1 MKNWISKL
9 QLMVLAL
16 LLALVVMPFTAN
28 ALTIERYENTDISVT
43 SKLPPQWLGWKVHV
57 GSTTQNIAVY
67 YKIAAVVT
75 GMGETVAGP
84 VTTAYTTYAPV
95 SSTNSLRMMWAPVQ
109 GATSYKLYKSV
120 DNSTFNLLATITA
133 PTLTYVDDGD
143 AVGAAYSAP
152 SPPGG
157 NLTVENDISVGGDVT
172 IAGDL
177 TVSGTLNPYSTG
189 TFTGESI
196 ELTYGLSAASAAFTA
211 EVTAADLA
219 ATDDMTVGD
228 DLAVTGLATVG
239 ETLTVTGNTMLGA
252 ANYKSTMTASNG
264 NWAITGNVVSAAA
277 VQGATVTGTTSVT
290 SPLYIGTGPIR
301 FYSRTKAQVCAIDPT
316 AAGEAYYA
324 SDLKAL
330 MVSTGTAV
338 NDYAQVDDPTKG
350 CE

>member
-120 DNSTFNLLATITA
+120 DNSTFNLLATIAA
-133 PTLTYVDDGD
+133 PVLTYVDDGA
-143 AVGAAYSAP
+143 AVG
-152 SPPGG
+152 
-157 NLTVENDISVGGDVT
+157 
-172 IAGDL
+172 
-177 TVSGTLNPYSTG
+177 
-189 TFTGESI
+189 
-196 ELTYGLSAASAAFTA
+196 AAFTA

-219 ATDDMTVGD
+219 ATDDVTVGD